1 MTQFVR
7 FSRSSESFSFETPDA
22 VDTGNAFLPSVAI
35 VPFRQHTGVEP
46 RPTVTPGERVREGQL
61 IARGS
66 GIDSCNVHAPIPG
79 IVKRFRTTPLPDGTM
94 GQAAEI
100 ALSGSFDILGR
111 KEDRFL
117 WQKIPASEVL
127 KILEEKGIVNTF
139 GIPSPLAAV
148 LRHLRKERAT
158 SVVLQLFDPDPT
170 CKVDSALAG
179 VELDGILVGTAI
191 LAGALD
197 AKNVFI
203 VHEGPAPAISPDN
216 GEHFRGIAVR
226 TLQSDGRYP
235 SGLPENLLALV
246 RRQGDSRDDA
256 PVLFV
261 DPVTALAARD
271 AVVRNEPMMT
281 RYVHVSGPSIVTPSL
296 LKARIGTTIGDIIEE
311 CGGFSSAP
319 SRIIVN
325 GLVSG
330 TALYDLDTPITKTTK
345 SLHIMDSDTCPDY
358 EVHPCIHCG
367 SCLRVCPVMIDPMKV
382 VTAIR
387 KERFSK
393 GIRESVDSCQSCG
406 CCAIVCPSRIP
417 LHHII
422 REARTRV
429 PKGGKE

>member
-7 FSRSSESFSFETPDA
+7 FSRSSESFSFETPDTVA
-22 VDTGNAFLPSVAI
+22 TGNAFLPSVAI
-35 VPFRQHTGVEP
+35 VPLRQHTGLEP
-46 RPTVTPGERVREGQL
+46 RPIVMPGERVREGQL

-66 GIDSCNVHAPIPG
+66 GLDSCNVHAPIPG
-79 IVKRFRTTPLPDGTM
+79 IVKRFRTIPLPDGTM

-117 WQKIPASEVL
+117 WQKIPSSEIL
-127 KILEEKGIVNTF
+127 KILEEKGVVNTF
-139 GIPSPLAAV
+139 GIPIPLSAV
-148 LRHLRKERAT
+148 IRHLRKERAST
-158 SVVLQLFDPDPT
+158 VVLRLFDSDPT
-170 CKVDSALAG
+170 CKVDSKLAET
-179 VELDGILVGTAI
+179 ELDAILVGTAI

-197 AKNVFI
+197 ARNVLI
-203 VHEGPAPAISPDN
+203 AHEGIAPVLTQETSEI
-216 GEHFRGIAVR
+216 FRGMNVR

-235 SGLPENLLALV
+235 SGIPENLLTLV
-246 RRQGDSRDDA
+246 RKQADTRDETPMLFIDS
-256 PVLFV
+256 
-261 DPVTALAARD
+261 VTALAARD
-271 AVVRNEPMMT
+271 AVVKNEPMMT
-281 RYVHVSGPSIVTPSL
+281 RYVYVSGPSIVVPSL
-296 LKARIGTTIGDIIEE
+296 LKVRIGTTIGDIIEE

-319 SRIIVN
+319 SRIVVN
-325 GLVSG
+325 GLISG
-330 TALYDLDTPITKTTK
+330 TSLYDLDTPITKTTK

-367 SCLRVCPVMIDPMKV
+367 SCLRVCPVLIDPMKV

-393 GIRESVDSCQSCG
+393 NIRDSITSCQSCG

-422 REARTRV
+422 REARIRM

>member
-7 FSRSSESFSFETPDA
+7 FSRSSESFSFETPDTVA
-22 VDTGNAFLPSVAI
+22 TGNAFLPSVAV
-35 VPFRQHTGVEP
+35 VPFRQHTGAEP
-46 RPTVTPGERVREGQL
+46 RPIVTPGERVREGQL

-66 GIDSCNVHAPIPG
+66 GSDSCNVHAPIPG
-79 IVKRFRTTPLPDGTM
+79 IVKKIRSTPLPDGTM
-94 GQAAEI
+94 GLAAEI

-111 KEDRFL
+111 KEERFL
-117 WQKIPASEVL
+117 WQKISSSEVL
-127 KILEEKGIVNTF
+127 KILEEKGVVNTF
-139 GIPSPLAAV
+139 GTPLPLAAV
-148 LRHLRKERAT
+148 MRHLRKEHAS
-158 SVVLQLFDPDPT
+158 SVVLQLFDSDPT
-170 CKVDSALAG
+170 CKVDSRLADT
-179 VELDGILVGTAI
+179 ELDGILVGIAI

-197 AKNVFI
+197 ARNVVI
-203 VHEGPAPAISPDN
+203 VHEGTPPAIKK
-216 GEHFRGIAVR
+216 ETEEAFRGIGLR
-226 TLQSDGRYP
+226 TIQSDGRYP
-235 SGLPENLLALV
+235 SGIPENLLTLV
-246 RRQGDSRDDA
+246 RKQGDSRDDA
-256 PVLFV
+256 PMLFV

-271 AVVRNEPMMT
+271 AIVKNEPMMT
-281 RYVHVSGPSIVTPSL
+281 RYVQVSGPSIVSPSL

-311 CGGFSSAP
+311 CGGFSAAP

-387 KERFSK
+387 KERFSR
-393 GIRESVDSCQSCG
+393 GVRDSIHSCQSCG

-422 REARTRV
+422 REARARM